1 MDKYNELQTVLKNKE
16 KVLIIGP
23 NGAGKSTFATELG
36 KHYDFEVCHLDKL
49 FWQENWNAV
58 AKADFEDKVDNIMSS
73 KKKYIIDG
81 DYFFNLDKRL
91 EHADLVIWIKIPLFL
106 CVANIIKR
114 RFKYMTNVRPDVT
127 EGCDEK
133 LNLSFL
139 LYALKY
145 NKRSGKQT
153 KELLDNVYDKEL
165 FVIDSYKKIGRAH
178 V

>member
-23 NGAGKSTFATELG
+23 NGAGKSTLATELG

-81 DYFFNLDKRL
+81 DYFFNLEKRL

-165 FVIDSYKKIGRAH
+165 FVIDSYK
-178 V
+178 

>member
-1 MDKYNELQTVLKNKE
+1 MDKYNELQTELKNKE

-81 DYFFNLDKRL
+81 DYFFNLEKRL

-153 KELLDNVYDKEL
+153 K
-165 FVIDSYKKIGRAH
+165 
-178 V
+178 

>member
-153 KELLDNVYDKEL
+153 KELLDNVSKNTHRKIKEL
-165 FVIDSYKKIGRAH
+165 
-178 V
+178 

>member
-1 MDKYNELQTVLKNKE
+1 MDKYNELQTELKNKE

-81 DYFFNLDKRL
+81 DYFFNLEKRL

-165 FVIDSYKKIGRAH
+165 FVIDS
-178 V
+178 

>member
-81 DYFFNLDKRL
+81 DYFFNLEKRL
-91 EHADLVIWIKIPLFL
+91 EHADLVIWIKIPVFL

-153 KELLDNVYDKEL
+153 KELLD
-165 FVIDSYKKIGRAH
+165 
-178 V
+178 

>member
-1 MDKYNELQTVLKNKE
+1 
-16 KVLIIGP
+16 
-23 NGAGKSTFATELG
+23 
-36 KHYDFEVCHLDKL
+36 
-49 FWQENWNAV
+49 
-58 AKADFEDKVDNIMSS
+58 
-73 KKKYIIDG
+73 YIIDG
-81 DYFFNLDKRL
+81 DYFFNLEKRL

-106 CVANIIKR
+106 CVANIVKR
-114 RFKYMTNVRPDVT
+114 RFKYMTNARPDVT

-165 FVIDSYKKIGRAH
+165 FVIDSYKKLKSYC
-178 V
+178 

>member
-1 MDKYNELQTVLKNKE
+1 MDKYNELQTELKNKE

-81 DYFFNLDKRL
+81 DYFFNLEKRL

-153 KELLDNVYDKEL
+153 KELLD
-165 FVIDSYKKIGRAH
+165 
-178 V
+178 

>member
-81 DYFFNLDKRL
+81 DYFFNLEKRL

-133 LNLSFL
+133 LNFSFL

-145 NKRSGKQT
+145 N
-153 KELLDNVYDKEL
+153 
-165 FVIDSYKKIGRAH
+165 
-178 V
+178 

>member
-81 DYFFNLDKRL
+81 DYFFNLEKRL

-165 FVIDSYKKIGRAH
+165 FVIDSYNKLKSYC
-178 V
+178 

>member
-36 KHYDFEVCHLDKL
+36 KHYDFDVCHLDKL

-81 DYFFNLDKRL
+81 DYFFNLEKRL

-153 KELLDNVYDKEL
+153 KELLDNAYDKEL
-165 FVIDSYKKIGRAH
+165 FVIDSYKKLKSYC
-178 V
+178 

>member
-81 DYFFNLDKRL
+81 DYFFNLEKRL

-165 FVIDSYKKIGRAH
+165 FVIDSYKKLKSCC
-178 V
+178 

>member
-81 DYFFNLDKRL
+81 DYFFNLEKRL

-139 LYALKY
+139 LDALKY

-165 FVIDSYKKIGRAH
+165 FVIDSYKKLKSYC
-178 V
+178 

>member
-81 DYFFNLDKRL
+81 DYFFNLEKRL

-114 RFKYMTNVRPDVT
+114 RFKYMMNVRPDVT

-165 FVIDSYKKIGRAH
+165 FVIDSYKKLKSYC
-178 V
+178 

>member
-81 DYFFNLDKRL
+81 DYFFNLEKRL

-133 LNLSFL
+133 LNLLFL

-165 FVIDSYKKIGRAH
+165 FVIDSYKKLKSYC
-178 V
+178 

>member
-58 AKADFEDKVDNIMSS
+58 AKVDFEDKVDNIMSS

-165 FVIDSYKKIGRAH
+165 FVIDSYKKLKSYC
-178 V
+178 

>member
-1 MDKYNELQTVLKNKE
+1 MDKYNELKTVLKNKE

-81 DYFFNLDKRL
+81 DYFFNLEKRL

-114 RFKYMTNVRPDVT
+114 RFKYMTN
-127 EGCDEK
+127 
-133 LNLSFL
+133 L

-165 FVIDSYKKIGRAH
+165 FVIDSYKKLKSYC
-178 V
+178 

>member
-81 DYFFNLDKRL
+81 DYFFNLEKRL

-133 LNLSFL
+133 LNLSLL

-165 FVIDSYKKIGRAH
+165 FVIDSYKKLKSYC
-178 V
+178 

>member
-81 DYFFNLDKRL
+81 DYFFNLEKRL

-114 RFKYMTNVRPDVT
+114 RFIYMTNVRPDVT

-165 FVIDSYKKIGRAH
+165 FVIDSYKKLKSYC
-178 V
+178 

>member
-81 DYFFNLDKRL
+81 DYFFNLEKRL

-153 KELLDNVYDKEL
+153 KELLDNVYVKEL
-165 FVIDSYKKIGRAH
+165 FVIDSYKKLKSYC
-178 V
+178 

>member
-81 DYFFNLDKRL
+81 DYFFNLEKRL

-106 CVANIIKR
+106 YVANIIKR

-165 FVIDSYKKIGRAH
+165 FVIDSYKKLKSYC
-178 V
+178 

>member
-73 KKKYIIDG
+73 KKKYIIDS
-81 DYFFNLDKRL
+81 DYFFNLEKRL

-165 FVIDSYKKIGRAH
+165 FVIDSYKKLKSYC
-178 V
+178 

>member
-58 AKADFEDKVDNIMSS
+58 AKTDFEDKVDNIMSS

-81 DYFFNLDKRL
+81 DYFFNLEKRL

-165 FVIDSYKKIGRAH
+165 FVIDSYKKLKSYC
-178 V
+178 

>member
-81 DYFFNLDKRL
+81 DYFFNLEKRL
-91 EHADLVIWIKIPLFL
+91 EHADLVIWIKIPVFL

-153 KELLDNVYDKEL
+153 KELL
-165 FVIDSYKKIGRAH
+165 
-178 V
+178 

>member
-23 NGAGKSTFATELG
+23 NGAGKSTFATEHG

-81 DYFFNLDKRL
+81 DYFFNLEKRL

-165 FVIDSYKKIGRAH
+165 FVIDSYKKLKSYC
-178 V
+178 

>member
-23 NGAGKSTFATELG
+23 NGAGKSTFATELV

-81 DYFFNLDKRL
+81 DYFFNLEKRL

-165 FVIDSYKKIGRAH
+165 FVIDSYKKLKSYC
-178 V
+178 

>member
-165 FVIDSYKKIGRAH
+165 FVIVSYKKLKSYC
-178 V
+178 

>member
-1 MDKYNELQTVLKNKE
+1 MDKYNELQTELKNKE

-36 KHYDFEVCHLDKL
+36 KHYDFEICHLDKL

-81 DYFFNLDKRL
+81 DYFFNLEKRL

-165 FVIDSYKKIGRAH
+165 FVIDSYKKLKSYC
-178 V
+178 

>member
-81 DYFFNLDKRL
+81 DYFFNLEKRL

-106 CVANIIKR
+106 FVANIIKR

-133 LNLSFL
+133 LNSSFL

-165 FVIDSYKKIGRAH
+165 FVIDSYKKLKSYC
-178 V
+178 

>member
-58 AKADFEDKVDNIMSS
+58 AKAHFEDKVDNIMSS

-81 DYFFNLDKRL
+81 DYFFNLEKRL

-165 FVIDSYKKIGRAH
+165 FVIDSYKKLKSYC
-178 V
+178 

>member
-49 FWQENWNAV
+49 FWQGNWNAV

-81 DYFFNLDKRL
+81 DYFFNLEKRL
-91 EHADLVIWIKIPLFL
+91 EHADLVIWIKIPVFL

-165 FVIDSYKKIGRAH
+165 FVIDSYKKLKSYC
-178 V
+178 

>member
-58 AKADFEDKVDNIMSS
+58 AKADFGDKVDNIMSS

-81 DYFFNLDKRL
+81 DYFFNLEKRL

-165 FVIDSYKKIGRAH
+165 FVIDSYKKLKSYC
-178 V
+178 